1 MCSAYIDN
9 YILLIQSTNIS
20 VSKWIITIIPHTK
33 AIMSYRVTH
42 CLKGAHSNK
51 EGIHD
56 LGHTMTLSPTGTMDK
71 NAMNTLL
78 DYKEFLSIVPVGLI
92 VDVHKHK

>member
-56 LGHTMTLSPTGTMDK
+56 LGHTMTFPYQSSRVFM
-71 NAMNTLL
+71 A
-78 DYKEFLSIVPVGLI
+78 FLSIVPVGLI
-92 VDVHKHK
+92 IDVHKHK